1 MKDLKPEKK
10 PGKGWAG
17 CPNSVVVFF
26 LHIADKRIVFR
37 GKKKFYKPEQNS
49 RSTVCLRI
57 VIAVVHELFGN
68 LNIKSQ
74 PGQAAPGLLLN
85 LPNGAQGRQTRGC

>member
-37 GKKKFYKPEQNS
+37 GKKKFNKPEQNS

-57 VIAVVHELFGN
+57 VIAAVHELFVIQTSKASLGRP
-68 LNIKSQ
+68 L
-74 PGQAAPGLLLN
+74 QAS
-85 LPNGAQGRQTRGC
+85 C